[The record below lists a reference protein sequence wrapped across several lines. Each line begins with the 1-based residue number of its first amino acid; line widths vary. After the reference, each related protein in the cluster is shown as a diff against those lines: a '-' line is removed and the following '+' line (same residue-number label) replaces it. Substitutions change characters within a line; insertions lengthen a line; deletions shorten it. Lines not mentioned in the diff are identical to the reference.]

1 MDFEKI
7 EIDLNNEDVQLIEDI
22 QKLQKE
28 IDEIEPNKMNGQLL
42 DSIKNMAIESIAT
55 SLGLSDILENRAHNT
70 GLDYEK
76 EVKREEEWKKKPITD
91 RSDTYKTKFV
101 PNSEYNTMK
110 DNAKNIKY
118 NRNVHTDK
126 DFDEA
131 RKKLFDKNP
140 DGITSIYTDNTLEYG
155 KKWDMEHQ
163 IPVHEVATDPVM
175 NKFLTTEEK
184 KKFLHSEENFGAV
197 ERDINISKNNTKAK
211 DIAEWRSKPSKKDPS
226 KSNEEFFFFFCEKM
240 DKAFE
245 KATKKKE
252 ELLETKTTHYNIKT
266 TGTIAL
272 KNAGKSAAKAALGK
286 LLSITIVEIVNEFKI
301 EEKSELTEKIKNISK
316 RITEKSKDLLNTFK
330 DNSINSFIS
339 TILDAILTSLFKI
352 AKNILKF
359 VKTAFSSILKAIK
372 IILSKEFSLEDR
384 LKEALKILGAS
395 VVIMIGVL
403 LDEIIEK
410 GIITAF
416 PPLASVAGFISPILS
431 GLIVGL
437 ASVLV
442 IQAWD
447 TYKDK
452 YILKTDDKIFKLQN
466 KSLLANDLLTNNNV
480 IRANVSSF
488 KSEESTFFTKKMFSD
503 SLPIFASLKT
513 QIEES
518 NFRINITKISIEK
531 KSNEIDI
538 SLDEN
543 QDLLNQLKLT

>member
-91 RSDTYKTKFV
+91 RSAAYKTKFV
-101 PNSEYNTMK
+101 PNSEYKTMK
-110 DNAKNIKY
+110 DNAENIKY
-118 NRNVHTDK
+118 NRNELTGKTFKKAHKKLVDKSPDSFESLYTDK
-126 DFDEA
+126 TMKPREKFD
-131 RKKLFDKNP
+131 
-140 DGITSIYTDNTLEYG
+140 I
-155 KKWDMEHQ
+155 EHV
-163 IPVHEVATDPVM
+163 ISVHEVATGPVEH
-175 NKFLTTEEK
+175 KFLTTEEK
-184 KKFLHSEENFGAV
+184 KAFLHCDENFGAV

-226 KSNEEFFFFFCEKM
+226 KSNEEFFGINGEKM

-330 DNSINSFIS
+330 DHSINSFIS

-466 KSLLANDLLTNNNV
+466 HSLFANDLLTNNNV
-480 IRANVSSF
+480 IKVNISSF
-488 KSEESTFFTKKMFSD
+488 KTEESTFLTKKMFSD
-503 SLPIFASLKT
+503 SLPIFASLKA
-513 QIEES
+513 QVEES
-518 NFRINITKISIEK
+518 NFRINLTKISIEK